1 MRKHFLILMLMA
13 LLPLSGWAVATNLS
27 TLNFKI
33 AYDSYEYDG
42 HAIDYYSESPAHPNR
57 LDARVWVTNVENPI
71 DPSNY
76 ELWYNVVGS
85 EEQTK
90 VAPIE
95 VGDYQVRARA
105 KEGNEYYTGETSAAT
120 FRITKATIPS
130 AADYAPTA
138 TTPTYNKEPQALVTA
153 HTPALDAA
161 YGTVKYSLSADG
173 PFDTAIPTGTN
184 AGTYNVYWKIVGA
197 GNYADYVPAAA
208 VEVTIAKKALAVENL
223 TVSGLDDVNY
233 NGADNK
239 ATVSVKWTDPTD
251 ETNVINFSNPQVS
264 YYTAKART
272 NEYLVTVVKNAKKY
286 YLVITEPT
294 TSNYSF
300 TIGTSAADAPT
311 YEIKP
316 IPADIVVVGYE
327 KEYNG
332 VAIQVDDANADGY
345 VAPQFSISGLV
356 AADQGKVNLN
366 TITVTPDPVFAAKA
380 QNYTVMPNI
389 TAATIKDGDDN
400 IDLSTNYTFTKLSN
414 TWTIKKKKLTI
425 SAPSNVIR
433 ALNAPLNATDDDV
446 KVITSIGALAGE
458 KDAVEAAYKVTL
470 GGGAVTTAYTAEPI
484 EDAFIPV
491 RKVAADYTGD
501 AEAQAAAVT
510 EANRLLE
517 NYCGEEQDDPIII
530 VNGKL
535 TVTGAPFTIR
545 PVVATTVNYGTK
557 PIVSWVAYD
566 NTEYHHVLGEESI
579 NKTKVAYQFKGG
591 EYTEYTAW
599 TETVYPKKTGTYT
612 VQVVENELIGTGNF
626 TLGEATRN
634 ETQFTIVPKP
644 ITITLSTATLH
655 IGDTEDNLKDHYT
668 FDDGY
673 EEDLVAGE
681 SIAWEPAFA
690 RDNEGNL
697 TVDGLVIEDG
707 TNKISTTLAFTGTD
721 AVTGKLIDGDN
732 NNANYDVTFVP
743 CDLVIADN
751 ELVIDGSD
759 ITLAIS
765 EAAATGNNYDV
776 TIEGRTLVAN
786 DWNVLVLPFDITP
799 YEFTQAIGGYAI
811 FNTLTNANATNNT
824 VKFSLELANLP
835 ANKPFLVKP
844 LAAVNFEDADND
856 GDELEHD
863 PIVFTK
869 KIVSGIPTKDDVANV
884 KFIGTYETKDI
895 ELFDGT
901 ADAYGYVDGDAGK
914 QISFLAID
922 TETPGAKAAWYNATN
937 KAGTKSY
944 KKFTNFAATKAY
956 LDFRGSSLS
965 RPTII
970 VEEADGSTTAISAIT
985 SEGVAVKAEGWY
997 TIDGM
1002 KLNAA
1007 PTQKGVYINNGKKI
1021 VVK

>member
-1 MRKHFLILMLMA
+1 MLMA

-42 HAIDYYSESPAHPNR
+42 HAIDYVNLPDHPNR

-90 VAPIE
+90 VAPIA

-130 AADYAPTA
+130 AANYAPTA
-138 TTPTYNKEPQALVTA
+138 KTPTYNKEAQDLVTA

-173 PFDTAIPTGTN
+173 PFDIAIPTGTN

-208 VEVTIAKKALAVENL
+208 VEVTIAKKALDVENL

-264 YYTAKART
+264 YYTAQSRAAGVLT
-272 NEYLVTVVKNAKKY
+272 TVVKNAKTY
-286 YLVITEPT
+286 YLVIKEPT

-300 TIGTSAADAPT
+300 TIGTSEAAAPSYT
-311 YEIKP
+311 ISP

-356 AADQGKVNLN
+356 AADQGKVNIN
-366 TITVTPDPVFAAKA
+366 TIAVTASPVFAAKA
-380 QNYTVMPNI
+380 QNYTVTPNI
-389 TAATIKDGDDN
+389 TAATIKDGDDD

-425 SAPSNVIR
+425 SAPSNVTR
-433 ALNAPLNATDDDV
+433 ALNAPLNATDVDV
-446 KVITSIGALAGE
+446 KVITSKGALAGE
-458 KDAVEAAYKVTL
+458 KDAVEAAYKVNL
-470 GGGAVTTAYTAEPI
+470 GAGAVTTAYTPVPI
-484 EDAFIPV
+484 EDAFIPG
-491 RKVAADYTGD
+491 RKVAADYTEL
-501 AEAQAAAVT
+501 AEEARAAAVT
-510 EANRLLE
+510 AANNLLA
-517 NYCGEEQDDPIII
+517 NYCGEEQDDEIII
-530 VNGKL
+530 VNGTL

-557 PIVSWVAYD
+557 PVVSWVAYD
-566 NTEYHHVLGEESI
+566 NTEYHNVLGEESI
-579 NKTKVAYQFKGG
+579 NKDQVAYQFKGG

-612 VQVVENELIGTGNF
+612 VQVVENELIGKGNF
-626 TLGEATRN
+626 TLGEAARN

-644 ITITLSTATLH
+644 ITITLLTATLH

-668 FDDGY
+668 YDDSY
-673 EEDLVAGE
+673 EEDLVVGE
-681 SIAWEPAFA
+681 TIAWEPAFA

-697 TVDGLVIEDG
+697 TVEGLVIEDG
-707 TNKISTTLAFTGTD
+707 TNKISTTGAFTGID
-721 AVTGKLIDGDN
+721 AVTGKLLTTGQYNDNYAVTFDAANLTIANDSLEIDG
-732 NNANYDVTFVP
+732 T
-743 CDLVIADN
+743 
-751 ELVIDGSD
+751 D
-759 ITLAIS
+759 ITLAIT
-765 EAAATGNNYDV
+765 EAAAAGNPYNV
-776 TIEGRTLVAN
+776 TIKERKLTA
-786 DWNVLVLPFDITP
+786 DQWNTLVLPFDVKPLDFCNVIDD
-799 YEFTQAIGGYAI
+799 YAV
-811 FNTLTNANATNNT
+811 FNTLTSAVNGN
-824 VKFSLELANLP
+824 VKFSLARTTIP
-835 ANKPFLVKP
+835 AHTPFLVKP
-844 LAAVNFEDADND
+844 TKDILLGKTHTEGSGATAITA
-856 GDELEHD
+856 HD
-863 PIVFTK
+863 YVFKGVEIEPFKTTD
-869 KIVSGIPTKDDVANV
+869 VDGIPAAIVNDAQY
-884 KFIGTYETKDI
+884 IGTYTGVSLSEG
-895 ELFDGT
+895 DGIYVPVSGKFYPLADVLSQYHIASVPLPYT
-901 ADAYGYVDGDAGK
+901 A
-914 QISFLAID
+914 
-922 TETPGAKAAWYNATN
+922 
-937 KAGTKSY
+937 
-944 KKFTNFAATKAY
+944 AY
-956 LDFRGSSLS
+956 LNVTSGTDARIF
-965 RPTII
+965 
-970 VEEADGSTTAISAIT
+970 VEEADGTITAISNIT
-985 SEGVAVKAEGWY
+985 ADGVAMKAEGWY
-997 TIDGM
+997 TVNGIRLQG
-1002 KLNAA
+1002 A
-1007 PTQKGVYINNGKKI
+1007 PTEKGVYINNGKK
-1021 VVK
+1021 VVIK